1 MTLELVCPYCQFSK
15 EVPQEKILEGTKRA
29 LCPKCGQRFAISIP
43 EAAPR
48 PVIDRAATDIEFRGP
63 EEETQKEFWR
73 RGAPWEDRSDV
84 GLWQGIYQTFRE
96 ALFSPG
102 TLFST
107 MTYTGGMKE
116 PLAFGLL
123 VGSIGSM
130 FSLFWQFLMFSGGI
144 ASFGLLVSDQLPIG
158 LFFPVFLVVV
168 PIFVTVSI
176 FLYTTVLHLLLLMV
190 KGGKNG
196 YEATF
201 RVVSY
206 SQAAQMVGL
215 VPLIG
220 GWIGGIWQ
228 LIVQVIGLHEIHGTS
243 YLRVIL
249 AFLIPVVLLIIL
261 AIAVLIPVLL
271 YFFGN
276 VTVSYG

>member
-1 MTLELVCPYCQFSK
+1 MTFELVCPYCQFSK
-15 EVPQEKILEGTKRA
+15 EVPKEKIPVGTKRA
-29 LCPKCGQRFAISIP
+29 LCPRCGQRFAISIP

-48 PVIDRAATDIEFRGP
+48 SVIDRAATDSEFKGP

-228 LIVQVIGLHEIHGTS
+228 LIVQVIGLREIHGTS

-249 AFLIPVVLLIIL
+249 AFLIPVVLLILL

>member
-15 EVPQEKILEGTKRA
+15 EVPQEKIPEGTKRA
-29 LCPKCGQRFAISIP
+29 LCPRCGQRFAISIP
-43 EAAPR
+43 EATPR
-48 PVIDRAATDIEFRGP
+48 PVIDGVATDSEFRGP
-63 EEETQKEFWR
+63 EEETQKETWR

-144 ASFGLLVSDQLPIG
+144 ASFGVLVSDQFPIG
-158 LFFPVFLVVV
+158 LVFAIFLVVV
-168 PIFVTVSI
+168 PIFVTVGI
-176 FLYTTVLHLLLLMV
+176 FLYATVLHLLLLV
-190 KGGKNG
+190 VRGGENG

-206 SQAAQMVGL
+206 SQAAQLVGL

-228 LIVQVIGLHEIHGTS
+228 LIIQVIGLREIHGTS
-243 YLRVIL
+243 YLRVVL
-249 AFLIPVVLLIIL
+249 AFLIPVVLLILL
-261 AIAVLIPVLL
+261 AVAVLIPVLL

-276 VTVSYG
+276 ASVSYG